1 MREIII
7 SQPSCGHYLLSNGMP
22 ASKPNQFRL
31 LHIFIRFLFFVLV
44 FCCFT
49 YVWPK
54 SSYLCLFSWPTKSI
68 NQTNDIDSDDSMCQS
83 APLNYFRNNQL
94 AFFFSFER
102 RETKN
107 QNQNK
112 KKKQR
117 EYRNHRG
124 RRFKFVHLRSN
135 RLGNSTIQKDK
146 NSKKKKRAP
155 HTHQRQLRATKCR
168 SLWPLSQRRKW
179 VECPSSY
186 LSLPA
191 HLLHFFFLFSWPK
204 KKTNKKQKLRNW
216 LTGCGQSWSKSKKKE
231 MRNAFKLKE
240 PRKKK
245 RKKLK

>member
-1 MREIII
+1 MTTRCASPHRSTILWII
-7 SQPSCGHYLLSNGMP
+7 N
-22 ASKPNQFRL
+22 
-31 LHIFIRFLFFVLV
+31 
-44 FCCFT
+44 
-49 YVWPK
+49 WP
-54 SSYLCLFSWPTKSI
+54 
-68 NQTNDIDSDDSMCQS
+68 
-83 APLNYFRNNQL
+83 
-94 AFFFSFER
+94 FFSLL
-102 RETKN
+102 REEKRKTKTKT
-107 QNQNK
+107 K

-146 NSKKKKRAP
+146 NSKKRKKEP

-191 HLLHFFFLFSWPK
+191 HLLHFFFFVFLTQ

-216 LTGCGQSWSKSKKKE
+216 LTGCGQSWSKSKKKRWE
-231 MRNAFKLKE
+231 TLSSWKSPE
-240 PRKKK
+240 KKK
-245 RKKLK
+245 ERNWNK